1 MLAVSEEVSV
11 FAPETIFEVPAPR
24 NAGSGRQKTRPR
36 PDREPEQI
44 GELIARLGP
53 EHFETVTFRDGPD
66 GKRMR
71 SHSVFYAS
79 APRTNGKSDPPRDGR
94 NG

>member
-1 MLAVSEEVSV
+1 MVFASRRSVELDQQLGDLEYVLSVSEEVSV

-24 NAGSGRQKTRPR
+24 HAGSGRQKTRPR

-53 EHFETVTFRDGPD
+53 
-66 GKRMR
+66 
-71 SHSVFYAS
+71 S
-79 APRTNGKSDPPRDGR
+79 A
-94 NG
+94 